1 MTLAEP
7 IPDLSV
13 VMVSD
18 QQGTIVHVY
27 RNGKSTEE
35 EFSTLLRV
43 DWMPS

>member
-7 IPDLSV
+7 FPDLSV

-18 QQGTIVHVY
+18 QQGTIIHVY
-27 RNGKSTEE
+27 RNGEACEE

-43 DWMPS
+43 DWMLS